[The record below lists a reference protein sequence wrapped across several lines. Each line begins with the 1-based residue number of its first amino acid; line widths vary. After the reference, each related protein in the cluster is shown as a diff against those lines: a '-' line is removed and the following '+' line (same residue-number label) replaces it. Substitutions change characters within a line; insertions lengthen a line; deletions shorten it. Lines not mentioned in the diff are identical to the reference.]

1 MRQTKGW
8 TLHVA
13 AGLALLV
20 FLGIHMTVMH
30 LDRVTGGMGSANVH
44 EKPIAW
50 ENVVDRGRMVT
61 TGVFYVF
68 FLGIALFHGFFG
80 TRTILLETDFG
91 ARNRKIITTVLVIA
105 GVGLFIFGGAA
116 AIKFISMSQ
125 AELMMTGG

>member
-13 AGLALLV
+13 AGLALIV

-30 LDRVTGGMGSANVH
+30 LDQVTGGLGSANAH

-50 ENVVDRGRMVT
+50 ENVIERGKLAI
-61 TGVFYVF
+61 TGIFYVL

-105 GVGLFIFGGAA
+105 GLGLFIFGSAA
-116 AIKFISMSQ
+116 AIKFVSMSR
-125 AELMMTGG
+125 AALMITGG